1 MLRLFLFLLVL
12 LQDLSGFQDSCT
24 LVSGQT
30 PDIFVLS
37 FRCIPHQDR
46 FTLHLKGASNQTTPG
61 TPQIC
66 RIKEIV
72 KLLGMLL
79 QISPKMFE
87 HLPDKTLRT
96 CMMCVSG
103 TSMKLLEQKKM
114 LRISG
119 SSLPFV
125 PWTLSIQKSFQ
136 LHGKLPWWWMSNRVR
151 ESRFSPGDHGASA
164 HAQIDPSWSQRHHLW
179 RKETFDTS
187 AWILTLYI
195 LEVRTPI
202 TKAIWWEKE
211 EKATTDVPKPYLYRK
226 T

>member
-103 TSMKLLEQKKM
+103 TSMKLLEQNKNATNFWLK
-114 LRISG
+114 
-119 SSLPFV
+119 SSLCALNSQYTEILPA
-125 PWTLSIQKSFQ
+125 PWQAAVVMDVQPRAGKSIFTRR
-136 LHGKLPWWWMSNRVR
+136 PW
-151 ESRFSPGDHGASA
+151 RFSTCTNRPILKPKASLVEKRNMTPQ
-164 HAQIDPSWSQRHHLW
+164 HEYSPS
-179 RKETFDTS
+179 
-187 AWILTLYI
+187 I
-195 LEVRTPI
+195 
-202 TKAIWWEKE
+202 
-211 EKATTDVPKPYLYRK
+211 YLK
-226 T
+226 